1 MPKAVQT
8 HHTVYLTLLPS
19 VMSSEFPNTWIGHFE
34 RFMGKKTQTWLG
46 TFQLSFKHVLILV
59 LLISTFQLM
68 DNNIHTLLYI
78 FLIPLDMH
86 LILFK
91 LRFQVL

>member
-1 MPKAVQT
+1 
-8 HHTVYLTLLPS
+8 
-19 VMSSEFPNTWIGHFE
+19 
-34 RFMGKKTQTWLG
+34 MGKKTQTWLG
-46 TFQLSFKHVLILV
+46 TFQPSFKHVLILV
-59 LLISTFQLM
+59 LLISTFQLL

-78 FLIPLDMH
+78 YFLIPLDMH